1 MLPRCSCWDP
11 APSINR
17 PPVILH
23 SRLNRRFK
31 YIFVSTCQS
40 KLVLDA
46 KMRLHYYFPRTASW
60 LFFCWTYVSA
70 VHLMAQYPPLEEQVG
85 LVDRQQVKCPESTA
99 TFCPTGNVCCPSG
112 AACYTS
118 NGVPLCNETCVA
130 AAATCTVNNLLA
142 CCQVGQECSP
152 SGCISGSNSGASS
165 SGPETT
171 PTPPP
176 GPTFSF
182 GCGTNVP
189 CYQGTSTWCCLPSLA
204 CDFSSP
210 GFCLRSITSS
220 QPPTVTTASSVYP
233 STTVVT
239 TPISHTAATGLAA
252 TGLAAPNVLDEG
264 ILVKIWTCFAAMGIA
279 LGL

>member
-1 MLPRCSCWDP
+1 M
-11 APSINR
+11 
-17 PPVILH
+17 
-23 SRLNRRFK
+23 
-31 YIFVSTCQS
+31 
-40 KLVLDA
+40 LVLDA
-46 KMRLHYYFPRTASW
+46 KMRLRHYFPRTALW

-70 VHLMAQYPPLEEQVG
+70 VDLMAQYPFLEEQVG
-85 LVDRQQVKCPESTA
+85 LVDRQQVQCPESTA
-99 TFCPTGNVCCPSG
+99 TLCPTGNVCCPSG

-118 NGVPLCNETCVA
+118 NGVPLCNETCAA

-142 CCQVGQECSP
+142 CCQGGQECSP

-165 SGPETT
+165 SSGPGTT

-182 GCGTNVP
+182 GCDTNVP

-210 GFCLRSITSS
+210 GFCLSSITSS
-220 QPPTVTTASSVYP
+220 QPIVTTPSSTLP
-233 STTVVT
+233 MTTVVT
-239 TPISHTAATGLAA
+239 TTISHTAATGL
-252 TGLAAPNVLDEG
+252 TAPNVLDEG
-264 ILVKIWTCFAAMGIA
+264 ILTKIWTCFAAMAIA